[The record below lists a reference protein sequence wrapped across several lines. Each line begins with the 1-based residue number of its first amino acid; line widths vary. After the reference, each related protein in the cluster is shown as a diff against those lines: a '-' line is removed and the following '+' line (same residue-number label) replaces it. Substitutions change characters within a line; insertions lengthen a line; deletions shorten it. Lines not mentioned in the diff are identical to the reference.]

1 LKLNALLQAVDN
13 LYESLMWQCSR
24 RVDIKAKDREKRANK
39 AVRDKKIKTWVI
51 IGLIVA
57 VAIGIGFAVA
67 TSKTPSAAALTID
80 GVQCNSAEQL
90 VFHNHAHLDIFVN
103 SQPYTI
109 PSQIGIIPDKCFY
122 WLHTHD
128 TSGTIHI
135 ESPITKNYTVGQFL
149 DIWKKTDGN
158 ITNGQ
163 KDTISAYVNG
173 NKVSAGIDIR
183 NIKLNEH
190 DEIAI
195 AYGKPPSNIPS
206 RYNFSPGT

>member
-1 LKLNALLQAVDN
+1 
-13 LYESLMWQCSR
+13 MIWQCSR

-39 AVRDKKIKTWVI
+39 AIRDKKIKTWVI
-51 IGLIVA
+51 IGLMAA
-57 VAIGIGFAVA
+57 VAIGIGFTVA
-67 TSKTPSAAALTID
+67 TSKTPGAAALTID

-103 SQPYTI
+103 GQPYTI
-109 PSQIGIIPDKCFY
+109 PSQIGIIPGKCFY

-128 TSGTIHI
+128 DSGTIHI
-135 ESPITKNYTVGQFL
+135 ESPITQNYTLGQFL
-149 DIWKKTDGN
+149 DIWNKTNGNVPILTN
-158 ITNGQ
+158 ITNSQ

-173 NKVSAGIDIR
+173 NKVNAGIDLR

-195 AYGKPPSNIPS
+195 IYGKPPINIP
-206 RYNFSPGT
+206 RYKFSPGT